1 MYECGCLGRFECVFL
16 YGQAFDET
24 AFDIDHSQ
32 ADPRAFIVIELWVM
46 PGTSPWTSQS
56 TGEPCLLAVIQKRET
71 SLFKAPLQMED
82 AVFLSM

>member
-16 YGQAFDET
+16 CGQVFNET

-46 PGTSPWTSQS
+46 PGISPWTS
-56 TGEPCLLAVIQKRET
+56 
-71 SLFKAPLQMED
+71 
-82 AVFLSM
+82 